1 MELVFEKFFAIFI
14 FTRYQKERFYL
25 YIIIFLVLSIS
36 DNYSKKKT
44 LKKNATKRIKWLF
57 F

>member
-36 DNYSKKKT
+36 GNYSKKKT
-44 LKKNATKRIKWLF
+44 LKKNATKRINWLF